1 MPLWI
6 AALLGGLLSA
16 LGSIV
21 GRVLVS
27 LGLGLVV
34 YTGLDTAITWF
45 GSEIFARLN
54 TAGGLSSTAM
64 ALLGVLQIGTC
75 VNILL
80 SALSVRLI
88 VRGMTSG
95 TVKRWVHK

>member
-1 MPLWI
+1 VPLWI
-6 AALLGGLLSA
+6 AALLGGLVQAVGTL
-16 LGSIV
+16 V

-34 YTGLDTAITWF
+34 YSGLDTSLSWLGAETM
-45 GSEIFARLN
+45 ARLSSVSSL
-54 TAGGLSSTAM
+54 GSTAV
-64 ALLGVLQIGTC
+64 ALLGVLQVGTC

-80 SALSVRLI
+80 SALSVRL
-88 VRGMTSG
+88 VLRGLTSG